1 MGLIM
6 SAIPSINGIT
16 TILMISPYLIQAN
29 ISDEKWLTPSDG
41 VKAQLL
47 NFSLALCFGYAS

>member
-1 MGLIM
+1 M

-29 ISDEKWLTPSDG
+29 ISDEK
-41 VKAQLL
+41 
-47 NFSLALCFGYAS
+47 

>member
-1 MGLIM
+1 M

-16 TILMISPYLIQAN
+16 TIFMISPYLIQAN
-29 ISDEKWLTPSDG
+29 TSDEKLLNPSDG

-47 NFSLALCFGYAS
+47 KFSLKFWFYAS

>member
-1 MGLIM
+1 MGSIM

-16 TILMISPYLIQAN
+16 TIFMISPYLIQAN
-29 ISDEKWLTPSDG
+29 TSDEKLLNPSDG

-47 NFSLALCFGYAS
+47 KFSLKFWFYAS